1 MRALD
6 SGIAV
11 HSYKGIQM
19 SISWTLGLQSI
30 AQISTNKHG
39 SGLPVFQQTRH
50 NALLFF
56 LVTTNAFNRCS
67 NCKVPHIAADQ
78 LFVLGCCAVGLKKQ
92 FLASSTYFH
101 RGDAPLWG
109 GGGVVSKCALRAA
122 LVQKSVE
129 TAHGDNPALSAV
141 WVPFLL
147 NMYTVLPLQ
156 QNGAAN

>member
-1 MRALD
+1 LQLTSCSCSVAVLWGSRNNFWLPQPTSTAEMR
-6 SGIAV
+6 
-11 HSYKGIQM
+11 
-19 SISWTLGLQSI
+19 
-30 AQISTNKHG
+30 
-39 SGLPVFQQTRH
+39 PF
-50 NALLFF
+50 
-56 LVTTNAFNRCS
+56 
-67 NCKVPHIAADQ
+67 
-78 LFVLGCCAVGLKKQ
+78 
-92 FLASSTYFH
+92 
-101 RGDAPLWG
+101 G